1 LGKRKWKGIYNEEDE
16 LEFLDGIIIDI
27 TRRKEAEFAAAESE
41 RNFKEM
47 MDLSATAGF

>member
-1 LGKRKWKGIYNEEDE
+1 MVKVFITSRTRAGT
-16 LEFLDGIIIDI
+16 FLDGIIIDI

-47 MDLSATAGF
+47 MDLSTAASF